1 MGERGF
7 LIVVFICGSLL
18 LVLVPTGAFT
28 WGTATHAY
36 FAKEL
41 GQGKLNSQEIYGATA
56 PDLFNL
62 KFDSPYYD
70 YIVDQTHR
78 HETNLK
84 TKARKMGLDTFAFGF
99 VSHNER
105 WGADYTAHRRGR
117 TTKEGYVIT
126 KSSGLAPK
134 LKSPLQDI
142 LENAGVPSAS
152 FFAGLIAPELAHP
165 LIETAVDL
173 LIKRNE
179 DPSIGL
185 EMFDSAQDRATSIPD
200 LLVSAY
206 AKGLAR
212 HQKLSY
218 DEASQIIREAEAE
231 YQQMMILYGEV
242 FTQEESEAIQD
253 LADQGATLIEGYI
266 KSAIGKEV
274 DVPSNVLVDFIHLAL
289 QEVEGD
295 YGQEIASTL
304 AYLKHRPGISSFL
317 HRILKTY

>member
-1 MGERGF
+1 MRKAVSF
-7 LIVVFICGSLL
+7 FWWSLL
-18 LVLVPTGAFT
+18 FLSLPASAFPWGA
-28 WGTATHAY
+28 ATHAY

-41 GQGKLNSQEIYGATA
+41 GQGELNSEEIYGATV

-62 KFDSPYYD
+62 KLDLPYYD
-70 YIVDQTHR
+70 YITDQTHR
-78 HETNLK
+78 NYTSVK

-99 VSHNER
+99 VSHNDR
-105 WGADYTAHRRGR
+105 WGADYTAHHRGR
-117 TTKEGYVIT
+117 TTKRGYVIT
-126 KSSGLAPK
+126 KRDGLAPK
-134 LKSPLQDI
+134 LIPQLQVI
-142 LENAGVPSAS
+142 LNDAGVLYAP
-152 FFAGLIAPELAHP
+152 FFARIFVPDLAET

-185 EMFDSAQDRATSIPD
+185 ELFHSAQDRPASVPD

-218 DEASQIIREAEAE
+218 DEASQIIRDAEAE
-231 YQQMMILYGEV
+231 FQQIMILYGQI

-253 LADQGATLIEGYI
+253 LADQGATLIEGYLQ
-266 KSAIGKEV
+266 SATGKEV
-274 DVPSNVLVDFIHLAL
+274 DVPSDVLVDFIHLAI

-295 YGQEIASTL
+295 YGQEVAATL
-304 AYLKHRPGISSFL
+304 AYLKHRPALSSYL
-317 HRILKTY
+317 QRILRES

>member
-1 MGERGF
+1 
-7 LIVVFICGSLL
+7 V
-18 LVLVPTGAFT
+18 
-28 WGTATHAY
+28 
-36 FAKEL
+36 
-41 GQGKLNSQEIYGATA
+41 

-62 KFDSPYYD
+62 MLDSPYYD
-70 YIVDQTHR
+70 YLVDQTHYQYAQI
-78 HETNLK
+78 K
-84 TKARKMGLDTFAFGF
+84 MKARRIGLDTFAFGF
-99 VSHNER
+99 VSHNDR
-105 WGADYTAHRRGR
+105 WGADYTAHHRGR
-117 TTKEGYVIT
+117 TTKRGYVIT

-134 LKSPLQDI
+134 LVSQLQVI
-142 LENAGVPSAS
+142 LNNAGVPP
-152 FFAGLIAPELAHP
+152 FFAGLFAPELAHP

-185 EMFDSAQDRATSIPD
+185 ELFHSAQDRPASVPD

-212 HQKLSY
+212 HQNLSY

-231 YQQMMILYGEV
+231 FQQMMILYGEI

-266 KSAIGKEV
+266 KSATGREV
-274 DVPSNVLVDFIHLAL
+274 DVPSDVLVNFIHLAI

-295 YGQEIASTL
+295 YGQEVASTL
-304 AYLKHRPGISSFL
+304 AYLKHRPSISSYL
-317 HRILKTY
+317 HRILKEN

>member
-1 MGERGF
+1 
-7 LIVVFICGSLL
+7 LD
-18 LVLVPTGAFT
+18 
-28 WGTATHAY
+28 
-36 FAKEL
+36 
-41 GQGKLNSQEIYGATA
+41 SQEIYGATA

-62 KFDSPYYD
+62 KFDSRYYD
-70 YIVDQTHR
+70 YMVDQTHR
-78 HETNLK
+78 HETTVR

-105 WGADYTAHRRGR
+105 WGADDIAHRKGR

-126 KSSGLAPK
+126 KSRGLAVK
-134 LKSPLQDI
+134 LKSPLQGI

-152 FFAGLIAPELAHP
+152 FIAVIIASELAHP

-179 DPSIGL
+179 DPFIGL
-185 EMFDSAQDRATSIPD
+185 ELFHSAQDRSPLIPD

-206 AKGLAR
+206 AKRLSR

-218 DEASQIIREAEAE
+218 DEASQIIRDAEAE
-231 YQQMMILYGEV
+231 YQQMMSLYGEV
-242 FTQEESEAIQD
+242 FAQEESEAIQD

-266 KSAIGKEV
+266 KSGIGKEV
-274 DVPSNVLVDFIHLAL
+274 DVPLDVLIDFIHLAI

-295 YGQEIASTL
+295 YGQEIVSTL
-304 AYLKHRPGISSFL
+304 VYLKHRPGLSRYL
-317 HRILKTY
+317 QRILKTY

>member
-1 MGERGF
+1 MRKAVSLFWCF
-7 LIVVFICGSLL
+7 LLFLL
-18 LVLVPTGAFT
+18 LPTAVFA
-28 WGTATHAY
+28 WGQATHAY

-41 GQGKLNSQEIYGATA
+41 GQGELNSEEIYGATA

-62 KFDSPYYD
+62 KLDLPYYD

-78 HETNLK
+78 HETSVK

-99 VSHNER
+99 VSHNDR
-105 WGADYTAHRRGR
+105 WGADYTAHHRGR
-117 TTKEGYVIT
+117 TTKRGYVIT
-126 KSSGLAPK
+126 KRSGLAPK
-134 LKSPLQDI
+134 LVSQLQVI
-142 LENAGVPSAS
+142 LNNAGVPAAS
-152 FFAGLIAPELAHP
+152 FVAELFAPELAHP

-179 DPSIGL
+179 DPSIGVEL
-185 EMFDSAQDRATSIPD
+185 FHSAQDRSPSVPD
-200 LLVSAY
+200 LLVSSY

-212 HQKLSY
+212 HQNLSD

-231 YQQMMILYGEV
+231 FQQMMILYGEI

-266 KSAIGKEV
+266 KSATGREV
-274 DVPSNVLVDFIHLAL
+274 DVPSDVLVNFIHLAI

-295 YGQEIASTL
+295 YGQEVALTL
-304 AYLKHRPGISSFL
+304 AYLKHRPTVSSYL
-317 HRILKTY
+317 HRILKEN

>member
-7 LIVVFICGSLL
+7 LTAFFICWSFLL
-18 LVLVPTGAFT
+18 GLVPTLAFP
-28 WGTATHAY
+28 WGQATHAY

-41 GQGKLNSQEIYGATA
+41 GQGKLDSQEIYGATA

-62 KFDSPYYD
+62 EFDSPYYD
-70 YIVDQTHR
+70 YMVDQTHH
-78 HETNLK
+78 HETSVK
-84 TKARKMGLDTFAFGF
+84 TKAGKMGLDTFAFGF
-99 VSHNER
+99 VSHNDR
-105 WGADYTAHRRGR
+105 WGADYTAHHRGR
-117 TTKEGYVIT
+117 TTKRGYVIT
-126 KSSGLAPK
+126 KSDGLAPK
-134 LKSPLQDI
+134 LISQLQVI
-142 LENAGVPSAS
+142 LNNAGVPYAS
-152 FFAGLIAPELAHP
+152 FFAGLFGPELAHP
-165 LIETAVDL
+165 LIEAAVDL

-185 EMFDSAQDRATSIPD
+185 DLFHSAQDRPASVPD
-200 LLVSAY
+200 LLVSTY

-218 DEASQIIREAEAE
+218 DEASQIIKEAEAE
-231 YQQMMILYGEV
+231 FQQMMILYGEILS
-242 FTQEESEAIQD
+242 QEESEAIQD

-266 KSAIGKEV
+266 QSAMGKEV
-274 DVPSNVLVDFIHLAL
+274 DVPSDVLIDFLHLAI

-304 AYLKHRPGISSFL
+304 AYLKHRASISSYL

>member
-7 LIVVFICGSLL
+7 LIPILIYSSLL
-18 LVLVPTGAFT
+18 LVLVPTAAFT
-28 WGTATHAY
+28 WGPGTHAY

-41 GQGKLNSQEIYGATA
+41 GEGRLDSQEIYAATV

-62 KFDSPYYD
+62 KSDSPYYD

-78 HETNLK
+78 HETIVK
-84 TKARKMGLDTFAFGF
+84 TKARKMGLDPFALGF

-126 KSSGLAPK
+126 KSRGLALK
-134 LKSPLQDI
+134 LKSPLQDV

-152 FFAGLIAPELAHP
+152 FLAGLIASELTHP

-185 EMFDSAQDRATSIPD
+185 ELFHSAQDRSPSVPD

-242 FTQEESEAIQD
+242 FAQEESEAIQD
-253 LADQGATLIEGYI
+253 LAEQGATLIEGHI
-266 KSAIGKEV
+266 NSAIGEEV
-274 DVPSNVLVDFIHLAL
+274 EIPSDVLVAFIYLAI
-289 QEVEGD
+289 QDVEGD

-304 AYLKHRPGISSFL
+304 AYLKHRRGISSLL

>member
-1 MGERGF
+1 V
-7 LIVVFICGSLL
+7 I
-18 LVLVPTGAFT
+18 
-28 WGTATHAY
+28 
-36 FAKEL
+36 
-41 GQGKLNSQEIYGATA
+41 LN
-56 PDLFNL
+56 
-62 KFDSPYYD
+62 
-70 YIVDQTHR
+70 
-78 HETNLK
+78 
-84 TKARKMGLDTFAFGF
+84 
-99 VSHNER
+99 
-105 WGADYTAHRRGR
+105 
-117 TTKEGYVIT
+117 
-126 KSSGLAPK
+126 
-134 LKSPLQDI
+134 
-142 LENAGVPSAS
+142 NAGVPYAS
-152 FFAGLIAPELAHP
+152 FFAGLFAPELAHP
-165 LIETAVDL
+165 LIEAAVDL

-185 EMFDSAQDRATSIPD
+185 ELFHSAQDRATSIPD

-242 FTQEESEAIQD
+242 FTQEESEVIQD

-274 DVPSNVLVDFIHLAL
+274 DVPSDVLVDFIHLAI

>member
-1 MGERGF
+1 MGEKGF
-7 LIVVFICGSLL
+7 LIAVFICGSLL

-41 GQGKLNSQEIYGATA
+41 GQGKLDSQEIYGATA

-78 HETNLK
+78 HETSLK
-84 TKARKMGLDTFAFGF
+84 TKAGKMGLDTFAFGF
-99 VSHNER
+99 VSHNDR

-117 TTKEGYVIT
+117 TTREGYVIT

-165 LIETAVDL
+165 LIEAAVDL

-185 EMFDSAQDRATSIPD
+185 DLFHSAQDRPASVPD

-218 DEASQIIREAEAE
+218 DEASQIIKEAEAE
-231 YQQMMILYGEV
+231 FQQMMIFYGEILS
-242 FTQEESEAIQD
+242 QEESEAIQD

-266 KSAIGKEV
+266 QSATGKEF
-274 DVPSNVLVDFIHLAL
+274 DVPSDVLIDFLHLAI

-304 AYLKHRPGISSFL
+304 AYLKHRASISGYL
-317 HRILKTY
+317 HHILKTY

>member
-7 LIVVFICGSLL
+7 LIPVLICSSLL
-18 LVLVPTGAFT
+18 FLMIPVRAFT

-41 GQGKLNSQEIYGATA
+41 GQGMLNSQEIYGATV
-56 PDLFNL
+56 PDFFNL
-62 KFDSPYYD
+62 MLDSPYYD
-70 YIVDQTHR
+70 YLVDRTHR
-78 HETNLK
+78 HESTVK
-84 TKARKMGLDTFAFGF
+84 TKARKLGLDTFAFGF

-105 WGADYTAHRRGR
+105 WGADYTAHRNGR
-117 TTKEGYVIT
+117 TTEGGYVIT
-126 KSSGLAPK
+126 KRDGLAPK
-134 LKSPLQDI
+134 LISPLQDF
-142 LENAGVPSAS
+142 LENAGVPYAP
-152 FFAGLIAPELAHP
+152 FFASYFASQAAHP
-165 LIETAVDL
+165 LIETAIDL

-185 EMFDSAQDRATSIPD
+185 ELLHSAQDRSTSVPD

-212 HQKLSY
+212 HQKIYY

-242 FTQEESEAIQD
+242 FTHEESEAIQD
-253 LADQGATLIEGYI
+253 VAEQGAILIEGYI
-266 KSAIGKEV
+266 QSATGKEV
-274 DVPSNVLVDFIHLAL
+274 DVPSQVLVDLLHLAI

-304 AYLKHRPGISSFL
+304 SYLKSRSTIKTYL
-317 HRILKTY
+317 RRILKTY

>member
-7 LIVVFICGSLL
+7 LIAVFICSPLL
-18 LVLVPTGAFT
+18 FLMIPVSAFT
-28 WGTATHAY
+28 WGQATHAY

-41 GQGKLNSQEIYGATA
+41 GQAELNSQEIYGATA

-78 HETNLK
+78 HETSVK

-99 VSHNER
+99 VSHNDR
-105 WGADYTAHRRGR
+105 WGADYTAHHRGR
-117 TTKEGYVIT
+117 TIKGGYVIT

-152 FFAGLIAPELAHP
+152 FFAGLFAPELAHP

-185 EMFDSAQDRATSIPD
+185 ELFHSAQDRSPSVPD

-212 HQKLSY
+212 HQNLPY
-218 DEASQIIREAEAE
+218 DGASQFIRDAEAE
-231 YQQMMILYGEV
+231 FQQMMILYGEILS
-242 FTQEESEAIQD
+242 QEESEVIQD

-274 DVPSNVLVDFIHLAL
+274 DVPSDVLVDFIHLAI
-289 QEVEGD
+289 QQVEGD

-317 HRILKTY
+317 HRILRTY